1 MRVITLGEI
10 LLRLST
16 EQDTRLKYANCF
28 KSCYGGGE
36 ANVGISLSIL
46 GHEVSVATILPQEN
60 PLSESVISV
69 LRKTGV
75 NTEFVAYGKG
85 RLGTYYLEQGNS
97 QRVSKVLYDRDYS
110 SFSSVEKLLI

>member
-46 GHEVSVATILPQEN
+46 RHEVSVATILPQEN

-85 RLGTYYLEQGNS
+85 RLGTYYLE
-97 QRVSKVLYDRDYS
+97 
-110 SFSSVEKLLI
+110 